1 MTGLVVEP
9 EERSWHSGTGLLDS
23 GTSLCESIG
32 QQDWVSAAL
41 SGVAVGFDA
50 LATYSD
56 PLGSLFAAGIGW
68 IIDHLDP
75 IKSWFDDLTGN
86 PEAVAAFAGTWLN
99 VSTSVGI
106 ARSDFERD
114 AEQKLGEMKGT
125 DVDAYREHVD
135 TEVQKLQLLT
145 YATRAVSMG
154 LEGAA
159 VIVQFVHGLLRDA
172 LAKIAGSICS
182 YAAELVFTLGAAT
195 PLVIHQATTRVAAL
209 VAEIGPKISGLK
221 TSVTDLD
228 SLMHQLRDILN
239 DIPRFLGDRY
249 SVPNHPGLRWSN
261 VLDDPAH
268 MLQGMSVGDASGCST
283 SSRSTSSC
291 CAATPHCGTRRSRRA
306 ARGHPLQRDRC
317 RQGARGRHPSS
328 GRRPPLRLGRRGSP
342 PGSGL
347 EGWAGAH
354 RHRDDPGRARRRS
367 GSSSSRSP
375 GPWSRCAG
383 GLDLFGVLVLAWVAG
398 LGAASSATCSSASPR
413 RSPSATGSCSPPRWR
428 PPCSSS
434 SCTAGGRRS
443 PTSTPDVRWRRLPYA
458 VRLLDAGGLAIFA
471 VNGALVALSAGA
483 GALASTLIG
492 GITAVGGGVMR
503 DVLAGRVPEVL
514 QRELYA
520 LPALLGAALV
530 VLADYLGRH
539 LAAGPSGARWPWCSR
554 SGCWPW
560 RSTSTRPRPLTR
572 PAGT

>member
-1 MTGLVVEP
+1 VTGLVVEP

-268 MLQGMSVGDASGCST
+268 MLQGMSVGDAI
-283 SSRSTSSC
+283 
-291 CAATPHCGTRRSRRA
+291 
-306 ARGHPLQRDRC
+306 
-317 RQGARGRHPSS
+317 
-328 GRRPPLRLGRRGSP
+328 
-342 PGSGL
+342 
-347 EGWAGAH
+347 
-354 RHRDDPGRARRRS
+354 
-367 GSSSSRSP
+367 
-375 GPWSRCAG
+375 
-383 GLDLFGVLVLAWVAG
+383 
-398 LGAASSATCSSASPR
+398 
-413 RSPSATGSCSPPRWR
+413 
-428 PPCSSS
+428 
-434 SCTAGGRRS
+434 
-443 PTSTPDVRWRRLPYA
+443 
-458 VRLLDAGGLAIFA
+458 RLLDLKPQYQQ
-471 VNGALVALSAGA
+471 LLRS
-483 GALASTLIG
+483 
-492 GITAVGGGVMR
+492 
-503 DVLAGRVPEVL
+503 D
-514 QRELYA
+514 
-520 LPALLGAALV
+520 PALWDKAVSDALREGIPSNATDAAK
-530 VLADYLGRH
+530 VLEDAIRRQV
-539 LAAGPSGARWPWCSR
+539 AGHP
-554 SGCWPW
+554 
-560 RSTSTRPRPLTR
+560 
-572 PAGT
+572 